1 MTPFEEFRLW
11 VRQGAPFE
19 RTAAAVAAIVALALV
34 AWVLVPP
41 GRDSDG
47 AAETVAV
54 GGRPLA
60 GNPTSEPGG
69 PSGSDPGTAGPA
81 AGGSDAGGTPGPT
94 SAGQVPG
101 GQQQQGRTGGQNQ
114 SAPTQSTC
122 PAGSTDQGVT
132 EKTITIAVILLN
144 VAGGN
149 SILGV
154 PEPGEQR
161 TANEAMVKYINE
173 QGGIKCR
180 KLEAKYYTDN
190 PLESNSEHAIC
201 LEIIEAK
208 VFAVIGGLYQP
219 QNATCL
225 PQAKIPSFTQTIRPT
240 SEMRQF
246 SPYLFTFY
254 NDSDSNFRTLV
265 AGAKERG
272 FFNGMKKLG
281 VITYQCFPEYAPQL
295 FGALERAGFPK
306 KDIATFDYGCPPGGL
321 IIPPSTVAQ
330 AVSAFQGAGV
340 DRVMSAGPNL
350 AAFSGQAERQ
360 SYRPKYVVSGVDTTL
375 ELTNSG
381 GFAPDRANFNGA
393 LGITNSQYGALNSP
407 GTALSG
413 PTAECDR
420 ALTQGGAQKTT
431 AGIGYMGGTCNQF
444 RMFWLGS
451 SKAQTLTR
459 AAISSGLNTLGRAE
473 QSYPGAPALW
483 NNPAKTWAGPY
494 WRPVHYEG
502 ECNCWKVDRADFS
515 DASV

>member
-19 RTAAAVAAIVALALV
+19 RGAAAVAAVIALALV

-41 GRDSDG
+41 DNDSDG
-47 AAETVAV
+47 GSAQTVAV
-54 GGRPLA
+54 GESSVGEAPSTETGDSVSAPNLDGSAPATEAAPGQVGTNTTAPARA
-60 GNPTSEPGG
+60 GQEPG
-69 PSGSDPGTAGPA
+69 T
-81 AGGSDAGGTPGPT
+81 
-94 SAGQVPG
+94 
-101 GQQQQGRTGGQNQ
+101 
-114 SAPTQSTC
+114 PTQSAC
-122 PAGSTDQGVT
+122 PSGSTDQGVT
-132 EKTITIAVILLN
+132 DTTITIAVIMIN

-180 KLEAKYYTDN
+180 KIEAKYYTDN
-190 PLESNSEHAIC
+190 PLDANSERNIC

-208 VFAVIGGLYQP
+208 VFAVIGGLYQA

-225 PQAKIPSFTQTIRPT
+225 PQAKVPSFTQTIRPT
-240 SEMRQF
+240 SEMQRF

-281 VITYQCFPEYAPQL
+281 VITYQCYPEYAPQL

-306 KDIATFDYGCPPGGL
+306 KDIETFDYGCPAGGL
-321 IIPPSTVAQ
+321 IIPPSTIAQ

-381 GFAPDRANFNGA
+381 GFAPDRTNFNNA
-393 LGITNSQYGALNSP
+393 LGITNSQYGALNTP

-431 AGIGYMGGTCNQF
+431 WEIGYMGGTCNQF
-444 RMFWLGS
+444 RMFWLGA
-451 SKAQTLTR
+451 SKAKTLTR
-459 AAISSGLNTLGRAE
+459 AAIASGLNTLGRAE

-502 ECNCWKVDRADFS
+502 ACNCWKVDRAEFS